1 MISYLMGK
9 EGESDQNGGVDQQDG
24 NLGDR
29 KGTRDR
35 KEGKEGSHILRN
47 RCIRWSEEGKEG

>member
-35 KEGKEGSHILRN
+35 KEGREGRISYLEKPMY
-47 RCIRWSEEGKEG
+47 SME